1 LIAWIWLA
9 ALSFTASGL
18 AHAAS
23 GSWMATLPR
32 QTLAA
37 SERPLESAAIAAPAH
52 VDAGVITRVHWS
64 FTVSAPNSPLEAWLC
79 QGSLCVALSSTQG
92 KTERFQGRSA
102 TQAFRFR
109 FRRPATA
116 ASGTTVVSHGR
127 LIVDYEH

>member
-1 LIAWIWLA
+1 MVWLVVV
-9 ALSFTASGL
+9 SVTASGP

-37 SERPLESAAIAAPAH
+37 SERPLESESITAPSH
-52 VDAGVITRVHWS
+52 VGAGSITRVHWS
-64 FTVSAPNSPLEAWLC
+64 FATAPHSPLQAWLC
-79 QGSLCVALSSTQG
+79 QGSFCIALSAAQG
-92 KTERFQGRSA
+92 ETERFQGRSA

-109 FRRPATA
+109 FRRPADV
-116 ASGTTVVSHGR
+116 GVTVISRGR